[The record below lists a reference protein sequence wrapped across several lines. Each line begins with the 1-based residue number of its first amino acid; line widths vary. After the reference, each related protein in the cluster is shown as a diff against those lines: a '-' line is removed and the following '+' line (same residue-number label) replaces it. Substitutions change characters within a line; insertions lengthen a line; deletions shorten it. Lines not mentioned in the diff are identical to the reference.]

1 MRGAGAGTR
10 QPMIDN
16 RTSQEICNAVG
27 ERLQRDLRPQFFE
40 SSPYLERLLEEL
52 RKLDNNHDRP

>member
-1 MRGAGAGTR
+1 MKGAGAGTS

-40 SSPYLERLLEEL
+40 SSPHLERLLEEL
-52 RKLDNNHDRP
+52 RKQEQR